1 MAGKST
7 ISITFKLDGDGKG
20 FKDLAKDAD
29 GLKQVM
35 TSVISEA
42 EKLNTSAINFAAI
55 ATGIDQVQSSVQQLY
70 SAFKGLT
77 DAHAAQIEAETKLAT
92 NMRNTMSARDEDIQS
107 IKDLCSAQ
115 QELGVIGD
123 EVQLAGAQELATY
136 LTQKSTL
143 ETLIP
148 VLNDMVAQQYGLNA
162 TQESAA
168 QIATMLGKVMDGQVN
183 ALSRYGY
190 KFDEAQEKILKF
202 GDESQRAA
210 TLAEVIESSV
220 GGMNEALAQTDD
232 GKLKQLENT
241 LGDVKE
247 QLGGLVQGAMPIL
260 TIAAN
265 TTIALSGVVKLV
277 MGVKTATAAVSAWA
291 TKGKLLNIVLRLSGL
306 NATKAAQA
314 TNILTASNR
323 GAAASAI
330 ALKLAIRGLLVATGV
345 GAAITALT
353 MALEYFMNASDEA
366 AQSTNKLLD
375 ANERAKRDAESAEE
389 LHKAETSALEGTRAA
404 LEINI
409 ATLKDFH
416 GTKQQE
422 KKIVDEMN
430 STYGET
436 MGYFNS
442 VADWYNAL
450 ISNSEAYCRQMIIE
464 ARTRTL
470 ANQIAAK
477 EQENYELTHNEDG
490 STKKYSKKRDTQRVI
505 TGTTIVGGDVVPTY
519 ETKEIAGTSDL
530 EKANAAYSSNLKSIK
545 ALKTEMQG
553 AIEDAN
559 KLTFAVRG
567 SSTAPTTTTT
577 KGGGSS
583 SSAAKEKTRLQ
594 ELNDLVNKAKDDY
607 VSAGEEER
615 TTIAQNIAAWNNEID
630 VIKQL
635 QAEAERPAKLSS
647 FDDIDKEISYQQMLR
662 RGANDEQLAGIDKE
676 IERLTALRK
685 QRELAAHTP
694 VATDQIETY
703 EQLNTELEY
712 YTQKLSTATATERTE
727 IQKQINA
734 LNDLKS
740 AWDDVLAELKTR
752 LQELNDLVNKA
763 KDDYVSAGEEERT
776 TIAQNIAAWNN
787 EIDVIKQLQAEAER
801 PAKLSSFDDID
812 KEISYQQMLRRG
824 ANDEQLAGIDKE
836 IERLTALRKQRELA
850 AHTPVATDQIETYEQ
865 LNTELEYYTQ
875 KLSTATATERTEIQ
889 KQINALNDLKSAWDD
904 VLAELKKPG
913 DISTLNT
920 IADLDDAISYYQQR
934 QKKQSA
940 DEVQNTQKT
949 IDALNAKR
957 DALQRGIELP
967 SMQKEIDEVNALTG
981 HDYKVKIKG
990 MGFDELTEK
999 INALNRMLADTENP
1013 VTDDQRKDI
1022 ERMISTYEQWRKTS
1036 VRTFDTFKTGYSG
1049 IKGMGDGVQS
1059 ITDALEGNGNA
1070 WQKVTGIIDG
1080 FIQLYEG
1087 IQTVVAIINMLTAAS
1102 AAHAATKGVEAG
1114 AETTEAGVREAA
1126 TTANVGASAVQIA
1139 ANKLET
1145 ASWTE
1150 LAAAEYMAAHAYI
1163 PFAGF
1168 GIAAGFTAAMEAM
1181 VIAAGIP
1188 MYADGG
1194 IAYGPTLGIFGEYAG
1209 ASNNPEVV
1217 APLDKLRNM
1226 LEPAGGIASGKVEFE
1241 IDGRVLRGV
1250 LKKVENLSNR
1260 S

>member
-115 QELGVIGD
+115 QELGIIGD

-330 ALKLAIRGLLVATGV
+330 ALKVAIRGLLVATGV

-389 LHKAETSALEGTRAA
+389 LHKAETSTLEGTRAA
-404 LEINI
+404 LEINM
-409 ATLKDFH
+409 ATLKDFL

-450 ISNSEAYCRQMIIE
+450 RSNSEAYCRQMIIE

-477 EQENYELTHNEDG
+477 EQENYELTHNENG
-490 STKKYSKKRDTQRVI
+490 STKMYSKKRDTQRVI
-505 TGTTIVGGDVVPTY
+505 TGTTIVGGDAVPTY

-530 EKANAAYSSNLKSIK
+530 EKATAAYSSNLKSIK
-545 ALKTEMQG
+545 ALKTELQG
-553 AIEDAN
+553 AIKDAN

-567 SSTAPTTTTT
+567 SSTAPTTTTPKGGGST
-577 KGGGSS
+577 APTATTPKGGGSS

-615 TTIAQNIAAWNNEID
+615 TTIAQNIAAWNSEID

-712 YTQKLSTATATERTE
+712 YTQKLTTATATERTE
-727 IQKQINA
+727 IQKQIN
-734 LNDLKS
+734 
-740 AWDDVLAELKTR
+740 E
-752 LQELNDLVNKA
+752 
-763 KDDYVSAGEEERT
+763 
-776 TIAQNIAAWNN
+776 
-787 EIDVIKQLQAEAER
+787 
-801 PAKLSSFDDID
+801 
-812 KEISYQQMLRRG
+812 
-824 ANDEQLAGIDKE
+824 
-836 IERLTALRKQRELA
+836 
-850 AHTPVATDQIETYEQ
+850 
-865 LNTELEYYTQ
+865 
-875 KLSTATATERTEIQ
+875 
-889 KQINALNDLKSAWDD
+889 LNDLKSAWDD

-920 IADLDDAISYYQQR
+920 IADLDDAISYYQQL

-1059 ITDALEGNGNA
+1059 ITDALEGNGNV

-1087 IQTVVAIINMLTAAS
+1087 IQTVVAIINMLT
-1102 AAHAATKGVEAG
+1102 V
-1114 AETTEAGVREAA
+1114 A
-1126 TTANVGASAVQIA
+1126 TTAHTTAKTAEAVAVGTSTGAQAAEAGSAEVAAAAQIPVIA
-1139 ANKLET
+1139 ANKLAA
-1145 ASWTE
+1145 ASYME
-1150 LAAAEYMAAHAYI
+1150 LAAAAYFAAHAYI

-1168 GIAAGFTAAMEAM
+1168 GIASGFVTAATQMVEAIGGM
-1181 VIAAGIP
+1181 P
-1188 MYADGG
+1188 FADGG
-1194 IAYGPTLGIFGEYAG
+1194 IISGPTIGLIGEYAG

>member
-740 AWDDVLAELKTR
+740 AWDDVLAELK
-752 LQELNDLVNKA
+752 
-763 KDDYVSAGEEERT
+763 
-776 TIAQNIAAWNN
+776 
-787 EIDVIKQLQAEAER
+787 
-801 PAKLSSFDDID
+801 
-812 KEISYQQMLRRG
+812 
-824 ANDEQLAGIDKE
+824 
-836 IERLTALRKQRELA
+836 
-850 AHTPVATDQIETYEQ
+850 
-865 LNTELEYYTQ
+865 
-875 KLSTATATERTEIQ
+875 
-889 KQINALNDLKSAWDD
+889 
-904 VLAELKKPG
+904 KPG
-913 DISTLNT
+913 DISTLDT
-920 IADLDDAISYYQQR
+920 IADLDDAISYYQQL

-967 SMQKEIDEVNALTG
+967 GMQKEIDEVNALTG

>member
-740 AWDDVLAELKTR
+740 AWDDVLAELK
-752 LQELNDLVNKA
+752 
-763 KDDYVSAGEEERT
+763 
-776 TIAQNIAAWNN
+776 
-787 EIDVIKQLQAEAER
+787 
-801 PAKLSSFDDID
+801 
-812 KEISYQQMLRRG
+812 
-824 ANDEQLAGIDKE
+824 
-836 IERLTALRKQRELA
+836 
-850 AHTPVATDQIETYEQ
+850 
-865 LNTELEYYTQ
+865 
-875 KLSTATATERTEIQ
+875 
-889 KQINALNDLKSAWDD
+889 
-904 VLAELKKPG
+904 KPG

>member
-490 STKKYSKKRDTQRVI
+490 STKKYSKKRETRDVYKSAD
-505 TGTTIVGGDVVPTY
+505 GWGSYKTTEEVVGS
-519 ETKEIAGTSDL
+519 SDA
-530 EKANAAYSSNLKSIK
+530 EKAQAAYNSNMASIK

-740 AWDDVLAELKTR
+740 AWDDVLAELK
-752 LQELNDLVNKA
+752 
-763 KDDYVSAGEEERT
+763 
-776 TIAQNIAAWNN
+776 
-787 EIDVIKQLQAEAER
+787 
-801 PAKLSSFDDID
+801 
-812 KEISYQQMLRRG
+812 
-824 ANDEQLAGIDKE
+824 
-836 IERLTALRKQRELA
+836 
-850 AHTPVATDQIETYEQ
+850 
-865 LNTELEYYTQ
+865 
-875 KLSTATATERTEIQ
+875 
-889 KQINALNDLKSAWDD
+889 
-904 VLAELKKPG
+904 KPG

-920 IADLDDAISYYQQR
+920 IADLDDAISYYQQL

-1080 FIQLYEG
+1080 FLQLYEG

-1209 ASNNPEVV
+1209 AANNPEVV

>member
-1 MAGKST
+1 
-7 ISITFKLDGDGKG
+7 
-20 FKDLAKDAD
+20 
-29 GLKQVM
+29 
-35 TSVISEA
+35 
-42 EKLNTSAINFAAI
+42 
-55 ATGIDQVQSSVQQLY
+55 
-70 SAFKGLT
+70 
-77 DAHAAQIEAETKLAT
+77 
-92 NMRNTMSARDEDIQS
+92 MSAAGGTYDVYEDR
-107 IKDLCSAQ
+107 
-115 QELGVIGD
+115 E
-123 EVQLAGAQELATY
+123 
-136 LTQKSTL
+136 
-143 ETLIP
+143 
-148 VLNDMVAQQYGLNA
+148 
-162 TQESAA
+162 
-168 QIATMLGKVMDGQVN
+168 
-183 ALSRYGY
+183 
-190 KFDEAQEKILKF
+190 
-202 GDESQRAA
+202 
-210 TLAEVIESSV
+210 
-220 GGMNEALAQTDD
+220 
-232 GKLKQLENT
+232 
-241 LGDVKE
+241 
-247 QLGGLVQGAMPIL
+247 
-260 TIAAN
+260 
-265 TTIALSGVVKLV
+265 
-277 MGVKTATAAVSAWA
+277 
-291 TKGKLLNIVLRLSGL
+291 
-306 NATKAAQA
+306 
-314 TNILTASNR
+314 
-323 GAAASAI
+323 
-330 ALKLAIRGLLVATGV
+330 
-345 GAAITALT
+345 
-353 MALEYFMNASDEA
+353 
-366 AQSTNKLLD
+366 
-375 ANERAKRDAESAEE
+375 
-389 LHKAETSALEGTRAA
+389 
-404 LEINI
+404 
-409 ATLKDFH
+409 
-416 GTKQQE
+416 
-422 KKIVDEMN
+422 
-430 STYGET
+430 
-436 MGYFNS
+436 
-442 VADWYNAL
+442 
-450 ISNSEAYCRQMIIE
+450 
-464 ARTRTL
+464 
-470 ANQIAAK
+470 
-477 EQENYELTHNEDG
+477 
-490 STKKYSKKRDTQRVI
+490 
-505 TGTTIVGGDVVPTY
+505 IVGS
-519 ETKEIAGTSDL
+519 SDL
-530 EKANAAYSSNLKSIK
+530 DKANAAIKSNTQ
-545 ALKTEMQG
+545 AV
-553 AIEDAN
+553 AN
-559 KLTFAVRG
+559 WRNQMREVTKEANELTFAVRG

-615 TTIAQNIAAWNNEID
+615 TTIAQNIAAWNSEID
-630 VIKQL
+630 VIK
-635 QAEAERPAKLSS
+635 R
-647 FDDIDKEISYQQMLR
+647 
-662 RGANDEQLAGIDKE
+662 
-676 IERLTALRK
+676 
-685 QRELAAHTP
+685 
-694 VATDQIETY
+694 
-703 EQLNTELEY
+703 
-712 YTQKLSTATATERTE
+712 
-727 IQKQINA
+727 
-734 LNDLKS
+734 
-740 AWDDVLAELKTR
+740 
-752 LQELNDLVNKA
+752 
-763 KDDYVSAGEEERT
+763 
-776 TIAQNIAAWNN
+776 
-787 EIDVIKQLQAEAER
+787 LQAEAER

-920 IADLDDAISYYQQR
+920 IADLDDAISYYQQL

-1080 FIQLYEG
+1080 FLQLYEG

-1209 ASNNPEVV
+1209 AANNPEVV

>member
-740 AWDDVLAELKTR
+740 AWDDVLAELK
-752 LQELNDLVNKA
+752 
-763 KDDYVSAGEEERT
+763 
-776 TIAQNIAAWNN
+776 
-787 EIDVIKQLQAEAER
+787 
-801 PAKLSSFDDID
+801 
-812 KEISYQQMLRRG
+812 
-824 ANDEQLAGIDKE
+824 
-836 IERLTALRKQRELA
+836 
-850 AHTPVATDQIETYEQ
+850 
-865 LNTELEYYTQ
+865 
-875 KLSTATATERTEIQ
+875 
-889 KQINALNDLKSAWDD
+889 
-904 VLAELKKPG
+904 KPG

-920 IADLDDAISYYQQR
+920 IADLDDAISYYQQL

>member
-260 TIAAN
+260 TIATN

-366 AQSTNKLLD
+366 AESTNKLLD

-436 MGYFNS
+436 MGYFDS
-442 VADWYNAL
+442 VAQWYNAL
-450 ISNSEAYCRQMIIE
+450 ISNSEAYCHQMIIE

-490 STKKYSKKRDTQRVI
+490 STKKYSKKRETRDVYKSAD
-505 TGTTIVGGDVVPTY
+505 GWGSYKTTEEVVGS
-519 ETKEIAGTSDL
+519 SDA
-530 EKANAAYSSNLKSIK
+530 EKAQAAYNSNMASIK

-577 KGGGSS
+577 KGGNSS

-594 ELNDLVNKAKDDY
+594 ELNDLVSKAKDDY

-703 EQLNTELEY
+703 EQLNTE
-712 YTQKLSTATATERTE
+712 
-727 IQKQINA
+727 I
-734 LNDLKS
+734 
-740 AWDDVLAELKTR
+740 
-752 LQELNDLVNKA
+752 
-763 KDDYVSAGEEERT
+763 
-776 TIAQNIAAWNN
+776 
-787 EIDVIKQLQAEAER
+787 
-801 PAKLSSFDDID
+801 
-812 KEISYQQMLRRG
+812 
-824 ANDEQLAGIDKE
+824 
-836 IERLTALRKQRELA
+836 
-850 AHTPVATDQIETYEQ
+850 
-865 LNTELEYYTQ
+865 EYYTQ

-920 IADLDDAISYYQQR
+920 IADLDDAISYYQQL

-990 MGFDELTEK
+990 MGFDELTGK

-1070 WQKVTGIIDG
+1070 WQRVTGIIDG